1 MSSTTKSFWNDILA
15 GSACGVTTVL
25 LSHPLET
32 LLTQRK
38 INSPDVYRNFFH
50 SVQLIYKRQGLID
63 GFYRGNLNLPL
74 ISPAFLT
81 ATQFF
86 LYGRLTRYLVKDDDD
101 AISKYMLAGALTGF
115 GLSFIETPI
124 GLVLGQIHG
133 NLNRRH
139 THVFDFHIK
148 DCCKY
153 IYQNSYGL
161 FGFYRG
167 FISNVICSM
176 TTSMFYFGGY
186 EYVRKHLY
194 QRHNRIFGTT
204 KKDKHLRL
212 NILFSGAI
220 GGLGAWSICYPLDII
235 RSEIQTDDLR
245 PGRRKYTSYFDCI
258 KQIYEQEN
266 SLKTFYRGFFPGIL
280 KAVPINAACFLAYE
294 EVYRLL
300 E

>member
-1 MSSTTKSFWNDILA
+1 MSPTARSFREDILA
-15 GSACGVTTVL
+15 GCACGLTNVIV
-25 LSHPLET
+25 SHPLET

-38 INSPDVYRNFFH
+38 INSPDVYQNVFH
-50 SVQLIYKRQGLID
+50 SLRLIYKRQGLIN
-63 GFYRGNLNLPL
+63 GFYRGNFNLPL
-74 ISPAFLT
+74 ISPAFIT
-81 ATQFF
+81 AIQFF
-86 LYGRLTRYLVKDDDD
+86 LYGQITRRIVGNGDE
-101 AISKYMLAGALTGF
+101 ISKYMLSGALTGF

-139 THVFDFHIK
+139 THTFDFHIK

-153 IYQNSYGL
+153 IYENNGGL
-161 FGFYRG
+161 RGFYKG
-167 FISNVICSM
+167 FLSNVICSM

-186 EYVRKHLY
+186 QYMKQHLY
-194 QRHNRIFGTT
+194 QRQNRTFGNA
-204 KKDKHLRL
+204 KKNKPLRL
-212 NILFSGAI
+212 NILLSGAI

-245 PGRRKYTSYFDCI
+245 SERRKYTSYFDCI
-258 KQIYEQEN
+258 KKMYEQEN